1 MSDYVVVDSSVSL
14 KWALDDEEA
23 VAEAVA
29 LRDNAISGQFQMV
42 APSLW
47 LYEVTNGLV
56 TATRRQRITRDLGAQ
71 ALSHITSLGLQ
82 LADPEAVDVY
92 EQALRTGRVVVLV
105 QTPDEHDAD
114 IVRASFEA
122 SGAESVDAA
131 RDAWW
136 IGLREDSA
144 CPTTSP
150 SSACSAAPSSWPRSP
165 LSG

>member
-92 EQALRTGRVVVLV
+92 EQALRYGV
-105 QTPDEHDAD
+105 A
-114 IVRASFEA
+114 AY
-122 SGAESVDAA
+122 DAA
-131 RDAWW
+131 YLALAQALGVPLWTGDRRFYDATAGATNSVRW
-136 IGLREDSA
+136 IGNYK
-144 CPTTSP
+144 
-150 SSACSAAPSSWPRSP
+150 
-165 LSG
+165 